1 VANARR
7 RMREAVIEAKIGVQ
21 AMREALARTTA
32 EAERERRHL
41 ADAERRGHLAED
53 IGDDETAAI
62 ARRFASRHAERVTV
76 LERKLAVQAD
86 ELALAERELAEMTA
100 QLKGASGAEGAR
112 PASSGAASQLEE
124 ELLKSEL
131 DRVERQID
139 VDAQLDELKK
149 RMGR

>member
-1 VANARR
+1 
-7 RMREAVIEAKIGVQ
+7 MREAVIEAKIGVQ
-21 AMREALARTTA
+21 TMREALARTEA
-32 EAERERRHL
+32 EAVRERQQL
-41 ADAERRGHLAED
+41 ADAERRGRLAEG
-53 IGDDETAAI
+53 IGDSETATI
-62 ARRFASRHAERVTV
+62 AQRFASRHAERLAV

-100 QLKGASGAEGAR
+100 QLKGSGAGAAPP
-112 PASSGAASQLEE
+112 PASDAARQLED

-131 DRVERQID
+131 DRVQRQVD